1 MLALALLGQLAHAPM
16 HSRQPYKN
24 QDRRLVILC
33 PHIVSFVPALTTL
46 FKIFISQ
53 FPTTNSSSTAEAAQ
67 ADLSSPPP
75 PLCRHGTTTTTICSS
90 TTSGRKACT
99 ARGGG
104 RPRTG
109 LHRRTQPHLYQHS
122 PPLLLHAPP
131 LLGYPSSSSSSHPTT
146 AQPKTTTPLIFIYS
160 CLQPLRR
167 PRPRVPTTLR
177 TLPRRQRSPSLHLS
191 FPPHDDARPHP
202 A

>member
-1 MLALALLGQLAHAPM
+1 VSPHCFICARTHHTVQNLHSPIPNNQQQQHGGGGPSRSTLPHA
-16 HSRQPYKN
+16 
-24 QDRRLVILC
+24 
-33 PHIVSFVPALTTL
+33 
-46 FKIFISQ
+46 
-53 FPTTNSSSTAEAAQ
+53 
-67 ADLSSPPP
+67 PP